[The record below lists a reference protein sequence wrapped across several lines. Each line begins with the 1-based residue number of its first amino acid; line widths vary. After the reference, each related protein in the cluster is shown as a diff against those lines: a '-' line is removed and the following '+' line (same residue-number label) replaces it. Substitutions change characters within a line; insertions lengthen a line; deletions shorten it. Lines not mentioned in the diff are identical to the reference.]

1 MTSVKRN
8 TFNSTKRKD
17 VQISGPEYRGSTIT
31 SKPQKRLS
39 ELDENLV
46 KSMSP
51 NDLALHIGSLV
62 KAGQLDQSLA
72 MDRFSEL
79 SQSLPATY
87 KPVMSPDDL
96 TDLSYRVQLKN
107 IRDKYTLKFD
117 LKTKGINLYFRGK
130 CKIKI
135 RYDEDVKSFE
145 SDEENTFILR
155 TSSLDLME
163 FEAEGLEEK
172 NAILNVLERFEQE
185 RRSAEEAKRE
195 EQSKEDHEQ
204 NEKETDEVS
213 DLPNIQRRRINLE
226 QSLRVPVYKQV
237 LKEGELEKQGHGKGA
252 FVWPIRYVEI
262 KPGQLAYY
270 KPSNRKQPLNILTLD
285 QTVTID
291 TTPEGFEIKLAPKRE
306 QASHDRSYNFRVS
319 KTHGNYQT
327 ELEQWLHAI
336 DLAIQ
341 GTNEKEIMMSLCANK
356 LQTRTLSNVK
366 HNEHRER
373 RKSFVDKLN
382 PQRKPKRTKPVTE
395 LEPAPEVHL
404 ADPNIAEILCQLKQQ
419 INHLLLVSQETK
431 NERVKIVFENLS
443 EICKFMENQVR
454 GNPDDNLPFQPL
466 NRVGSVSEKSPVLD
480 LTPEDL
486 EDTLNFETNTREETP
501 VNEDLDSTSVAISEE
516 TTIAQFQLEI
526 SISQTIDTKPTGTGG
541 SRDPVTGD
549 LTSSPVRE
557 PEAIDQEIL
566 RKIPDPPPNMQE
578 AIDYFV
584 LIENR
589 PTGNPSIPCCPPN
602 RPEAI
607 KYIKTVIL
615 GIPDIPPPPP
625 NLPIVD
631 NILGI
636 DSTIT
641 IGQQNSVM
649 RKVPMKPLNWNK
661 IGSKQVKCDSMWIK
675 QMSDLDLD
683 IEKLEFLF
691 KEEKISKAAKSRV
704 SDKPKKVVYLSDK
717 RAMGIDIFLR
727 KTRFNFEDLD
737 DILNNALERESTEE
751 GNKIILQLEEL
762 EDLSRYPTEEDNDLF
777 RAVKESPDKMVKSD
791 QFIHLICHLR
801 FYKERVDV
809 VLLMREIPTNHEHI
823 LEPIKVLSQ
832 ACTELNNSE
841 KFVKILG
848 LILRI
853 GNHINSGN
861 NRGNAGGFHLSA
873 LSKLITYK
881 GTDHKFS
888 LLHFI
893 VQQVL
898 DRNEELLNFHEELP
912 TVHKAVDASVE
923 GILAEIDLMKQ
934 QLNKIKKTR
943 ELIASNEAANSYQQ
957 FTKELEEF
965 LECYEEKHRELIKL
979 HKELRSAYS
988 QVLVKYGETEA
999 ESDEFMAH
1007 INDFIRDFK
1016 KVCAELIRKR
1026 MNEKKEQEILRSKS
1040 IAAHEGTKSSKIIK
1054 KPQNLS
1060 KRSSTMGS
1068 NVRSPLAETHTKP
1081 LPTIQSEEE
1090 PIPNQVENG
1099 ASKDVPESVI
1109 TKACEPKSYDNLLL
1123 EKKGVFKTE
1132 WKPKLF
1138 VLSGKQLRCMTTKN
1152 ELEDKLFLG
1161 KQAEI
1166 VLDSHDHTII
1176 EIKTKDRDK
1185 VKRIRIKCN
1194 SIEQADGV
1202 LKDFRQAN

>member
-1 MTSVKRN
+1 MTSIKRN
-8 TFNSTKRKD
+8 TLHSTKKKD
-17 VQISGPEYRGSTIT
+17 FHISVPEYRGSTIT
-31 SKPQKRLS
+31 SKPPKRLS
-39 ELDENLV
+39 EINEDLV

-51 NDLALHIGSLV
+51 NDLAIHIGTLV

-72 MDRFSEL
+72 MARFTEL
-79 SQSLPATY
+79 SQSLPATH

-107 IRDKYTLKFD
+107 MRDKYTLKFD

-145 SDEENTFILR
+145 SEEENTFILR

-185 RRSAEEAKRE
+185 RRSAEEAKKE
-195 EQSKEDHEQ
+195 KQSKEDHDQ
-204 NEKETDEVS
+204 SEKETDEVS
-213 DLPNIQRRRINLE
+213 DLPTVQRRRINLE
-226 QSLRVPVYKQV
+226 QSLRIPVYKQI

-270 KPSNRKQPLNILTLD
+270 KPANRKQPLNILTLD
-285 QTVTID
+285 QTVTIE

-306 QASHDRSYNFRVS
+306 QASHDRSYHFRVG
-319 KTHGNYQT
+319 KTQGNRQA

-336 DLAIQ
+336 EIAIQ
-341 GTNEKEIMMSLCANK
+341 GTNEKEIMMSLCGNK
-356 LQTRTLSNVK
+356 GLTRTITNIK
-366 HNEHRER
+366 RQDNHQH
-373 RKSFVDKLN
+373 RKSFVGRLNAPRIKKDKH
-382 PQRKPKRTKPVTE
+382 KPTTV
-395 LEPAPEVHL
+395 EPAPEVDL
-404 ADPNIAEILCQLKQQ
+404 EDPNIAKLLCQLKQQ
-419 INHLLLVSQETK
+419 INHLLLVSQEMK
-431 NERVKIVFENLS
+431 NDSVKNVYENLS
-443 EICKFMENQVR
+443 EICKFMEDQVR

-466 NRVGSVSEKSPVLD
+466 SRVGSVSDKSPVVD
-480 LTPEDL
+480 LSPEDP
-486 EDTLNFETNTREETP
+486 EGTLNFDSHPREETP
-501 VNEDLDSTSVAISEE
+501 TNEEPDATNEEPDATSELISEQ
-516 TTIAQFQLEI
+516 TTIAQFQREI
-526 SISQTIDTKPTGTGG
+526 SVSQTMNTQPTDADGTKD
-541 SRDPVTGD
+541 SVTGD
-549 LTSSPVRE
+549 LTPKPKPTD
-557 PEAIDQEIL
+557 PELL
-566 RKIPDPPPNMQE
+566 RKIPDPPPYMQE

-584 LIENR
+584 LIEKR
-589 PTGNPSIPCCPPN
+589 PTGDPKIPCCPPN

-636 DSTIT
+636 DSTVT
-641 IGQQNSVM
+641 IQQNSIM
-649 RKVPMKPLNWNK
+649 RKVDMKPLNWNK
-661 IGSKQVKCDSMWIK
+661 IGSKQVKGSSMWFK
-675 QMSDLDLD
+675 QTNDLDLD
-683 IEKLEFLF
+683 IDKLEFLF
-691 KEEKISKAAKSRV
+691 KEEKNNKTTRV
-704 SDKPKKVVYLSDK
+704 KLPDKPKKVVYLSDK

-737 DILNNALERESTEE
+737 EILNNALERESTE
-751 GNKIILQLEEL
+751 GNKMSLQLEEL
-762 EDLSRYPTEEDNDLF
+762 EDLNRYPTEEDNDLF
-777 RAVKESPDKMVKSD
+777 RAVKESPDKMVKAD
-791 QFIHLICHLR
+791 QFIHLVCHLQ

-809 VLLMREIPTNHEHI
+809 ILLMREIPTNYTHI
-823 LEPIKVLSQ
+823 LDPIKVLSQ
-832 ACTELNNSE
+832 ACTELNDSD

-881 GTDHKFS
+881 GIDPKFS

-912 TVHKAVDASVE
+912 TVHKAIDASVE

-943 ELIASNEAANSYQQ
+943 ELIVNNVNANNYQQ
-957 FTKELEEF
+957 FTKEVEEF
-965 LECYEEKHRELIKL
+965 LECYEDKHRELIKL
-979 HKELRSAYS
+979 HEGLRSAYL

-1007 INDFIRDFK
+1007 INDFTRDFK
-1016 KVCAELIRKR
+1016 KVCAELVRKR
-1026 MNEKKEQEILRSKS
+1026 LNEKKEQDILRSRS
-1040 IAAHEGTKSSKIIK
+1040 NADGLKSSKIK
-1054 KPQNLS
+1054 KTPNLS
-1060 KRSSTMGS
+1060 KRSSTMGGHA
-1068 NVRSPLAETHTKP
+1068 RSPLAETHNQP
-1081 LPTIQSEEE
+1081 LPTIQGEEE
-1090 PIPNQVENG
+1090 PVPGQVGNG
-1099 ASKDVPESVI
+1099 VANDVTEPVI
-1109 TKACEPKSYDNLLL
+1109 TKACEPKNYDNLQL
-1123 EKKGVFKTE
+1123 EKKGFMKTE
-1132 WKPKLF
+1132 WKSKRF
-1138 VLSGKQLRCMTTKN
+1138 VLSGKQLRCVTAKN
-1152 ELEDKLFLG
+1152 EIEDMWYLG
-1161 KQAEI
+1161 KQTQ
-1166 VLDSHDHTII
+1166 VVVDSHDHTII
-1176 EIKTKDRDK
+1176 EIKTMYRDK
-1185 VKRIRIKCN
+1185 QKRIRIKCN
-1194 SIEQADGV
+1194 TAEQADGV
-1202 LKDFRQAN
+1202 LKDLIQAN

>member
-1 MTSVKRN
+1 M
-8 TFNSTKRKD
+8 
-17 VQISGPEYRGSTIT
+17 
-31 SKPQKRLS
+31 
-39 ELDENLV
+39 DEDLV

-51 NDLALHIGSLV
+51 NDLAIHIGSLV
-62 KAGQLDQSLA
+62 KAGQLDQTLA
-72 MDRFSEL
+72 MARFSEL
-79 SQSLPATY
+79 SQSLPTSY

-107 IRDKYTLKFD
+107 MRDKYTLKFD

-145 SDEENTFILR
+145 SDEDNTFILR

-195 EQSKEDHEQ
+195 EESKEDHTQ
-204 NEKETDEVS
+204 DEKETDEVS
-213 DLPNIQRRRINLE
+213 DLPNINRRRINLE
-226 QSLRVPVYKQV
+226 QSLRVPVYKHI

-285 QTVTID
+285 QTVMIE

-306 QASHDRSYNFRVS
+306 QASHDRSYHFRVS
-319 KTHGNYQT
+319 KTHGNCQT
-327 ELEQWLHAI
+327 ELLEWLHAI
-336 DLAIQ
+336 DIAIQ
-341 GTNEKEIMMSLCANK
+341 GTNEKEIMRSLCANK
-356 LQTRTLSNVK
+356 FQTRALSNSK
-366 HNEHRER
+366 RHD
-373 RKSFVDKLN
+373 RKSFIGKIN
-382 PQRKPKRTKPVTE
+382 PHRKIKPKSVTM
-395 LEPAPEVHL
+395 EPAPEVHL

-419 INHLLLVSQETK
+419 INHLLLVSQETE
-431 NERVKIVFENLS
+431 NDRVKDVFENLS
-443 EICKFMENQVR
+443 VICKCMEDQVR
-454 GNPDDNLPFQPL
+454 GNPDGNLPFQPL
-466 NRVGSVSEKSPVLD
+466 CRVGSVSDKSPVLD
-480 LTPEDL
+480 LSHDSL
-486 EDTLNFETNTREETP
+486 EDTLNFETNTRENTP
-501 VNEDLDSTSVAISEE
+501 VNEDLDTMSVAISEQ
-516 TTIAQFQLEI
+516 TTIAEFQREI
-526 SISQTIDTKPTGTGG
+526 SISQTTDLKPIDTGGTKN
-541 SRDPVTGD
+541 
-549 LTSSPVRE
+549 E
-557 PEAIDQEIL
+557 PEATYHPEIL
-566 RKIPDPPPNMQE
+566 RRIPEPPPNMQE
-578 AIDYFV
+578 AINYFV
-584 LIENR
+584 LIEKR
-589 PTGNPSIPCCPPN
+589 PTGNPNIPCCPPN

-636 DSTIT
+636 DSNVT
-641 IGQQNSVM
+641 IGQLNSVM
-649 RKVPMKPLNWNK
+649 RKVNMKPLNWNK
-661 IGSKQVKCDSMWIK
+661 IGTKQVKGNSMWIK
-675 QMSDLDLD
+675 RLSDLDLD

-691 KEEKISKAAKSRV
+691 KDEKIIKATKSKFP
-704 SDKPKKVVYLSDK
+704 DKPKKVVYLSDK

-737 DILNNALERESTEE
+737 EILNNALSRESTE
-751 GNKIILQLEEL
+751 GNKMSLQLEEL

-777 RAVKESPDKMVKSD
+777 KAVKESPDKMVKAD
-791 QFIHLICHLR
+791 QFIHLVSHLQ

-809 VLLMREIPTNHEHI
+809 ILLMREIPTNHTHI

-832 ACTELNNSE
+832 ACTELNNSD
-841 KFVKILG
+841 KFVRILG

-861 NRGNAGGFHLSA
+861 TRGNAGGFHLSA

-881 GTDHKFS
+881 GVDHKFS

-912 TVHKAVDASVE
+912 TVHKAIDASVE

-934 QLNKIKKTR
+934 QLNKIKKAR
-943 ELIASNEAANSYQQ
+943 DLITSNAGADKYQQ
-957 FTKELEEF
+957 FTKDVEEF

-979 HKELRSAYS
+979 HEGLRSAYS

-999 ESDEFMAH
+999 ESDELMAH

-1026 MNEKKEQEILRSKS
+1026 LNEKKEQEILRSKS
-1040 IAAHEGTKSSKIIK
+1040 TAAHEGTKSSKIIK
-1054 KPQNLS
+1054 RQQNQN

-1068 NVRSPLAETHTKP
+1068 QVRSPLAEAHNTP

-1090 PIPNQVENG
+1090 PIPSQVENG
-1099 ASKDVPESVI
+1099 ASKDVIEPVI

-1123 EKKGVFKTE
+1123 EKKGFLKTE
-1132 WKPKLF
+1132 WKSKRF
-1138 VLSGKQLRCMTTKN
+1138 VLSGKQLRYMTAKN
-1152 ELEDKLFLG
+1152 DVEDMLYLG
-1161 KQAEI
+1161 KQAQI
-1166 VLDSHDHTII
+1166 VVDSHDHTII
-1176 EIKTKDRDK
+1176 DIKTKDRDK
-1185 VKRIRIKCN
+1185 VKKIRIKCI
-1194 SIEQADGV
+1194 SAEQAGGM
-1202 LKDFRQAN
+1202 LKDLRQAN